1 MRKAMAGGVAALAMG
16 GALLTG
22 TIPAAAAAPGGTAV
36 QRSVA
41 SEHVYH
47 SWYWTESNCENNGA
61 RLQVRGTISDYFCNQ
76 SQYLT
81 YYLYVIY
88 S

>member
-1 MRKAMAGGVAALAMG
+1 MRKVIAGGIAAAAFS
-16 GALLTG
+16 GALLASTG
-22 TIPAAAAAPGGTAV
+22 VATAAPTNIA
-36 QRSVA
+36 A
-41 SEHVYH
+41 DHVYH

-61 RLQVRGTISDYFCNQ
+61 RLQVRGTITDYFCNQ
-76 SQYLT
+76 SPYLT